1 MAPTNGKTAFAESL
15 KDLSKDQLLQEVL
28 IRDDSVELYQE
39 ALAELELAIEDTGW
53 MRLTLEGQREF
64 TRSGLQRLIR
74 LARLMYLKN
83 PLIKRSSLLEA
94 YYVWGRGVTVKART
108 ASVNDLIQAFLD
120 DPGNQK
126 IFSGHEARIKN
137 AIGFRVEGNVFFAL
151 FTDPATGWVQIRSL
165 PVDEVQDIICNPDDA
180 AEPWFYRRA
189 WTETT
194 IDAKGTAA
202 GQPTRVQ
209 KQAYYPDIAYKPDD
223 EPKKYGTVEIRWD
236 SPVYHMSRG
245 NLPGMRF
252 GVPEDYSAFDW
263 ARAVKENLEAYAN
276 RMMALSQFAWKF
288 TTKGGKEGVRAAT
301 ARLSSTIG
309 SAPSGSLIE
318 RNPPPVKGS
327 TIVQSQATDMVPFQI
342 AGTTVSPEEGRRLG
356 LMVSAGTGIP
366 ETMLFGDAD
375 VGNLATATSL
385 DRPTEL
391 AMESMQTTWAGA
403 YKTILNYVI
412 DSAILA
418 TRGPIRGKPVKNPY
432 SGRTELVLA
441 KLSTTDKAAS
451 GVQVTGLDESDQ
463 PSRTID
469 ISYPELLERSTLDRV
484 KAIVEALTL
493 GNTLGVKAGIIDDKT
508 AMKLLLGAL
517 GEDDIDETLDR
528 LFPGNA
534 TMLAAV
540 PGIPPEAVVS
550 SGVAEALREVREAV
564 APILARKLQEAQAGS
579 LLAADVPV
587 KESARPAAMR
597 TELEYDEN
605 DRITAVTE
613 APV

>member
-1 MAPTNGKTAFAESL
+1 MATNGKTTFTESL
-15 KDLSKDQLLQEVL
+15 QGLTHDQLLQEVL

-94 YYVWGRGVTVKART
+94 YYVWGRGVTIKART

-126 IFSGHEARIKN
+126 VFSGHEARLKN
-137 AIGFRVEGNVFFAL
+137 CVGFRVEGNVFFAL

-165 PVDEVQDIICNPDDA
+165 AVDEVQDIICNPDDV

-194 IDAKGTAA
+194 IDAKATAA
-202 GQPTRVQ
+202 GQAARTQ
-209 KQAYYPDIAYKPDD
+209 KTAYYPDIAYNPNDQ
-223 EPKKYGTVEIRWD
+223 PKKFGTVEIRWD
-236 SPVYHMSRG
+236 SPVFHMTRG

-276 RMMALSQFAWKF
+276 RMQALSQFAWKF
-288 TTKGGKEGVRAAT
+288 TTKGGKAGVAA
-301 ARLSSTIG
+301 AVNRLGSSIG
-309 SAPSGSLIE
+309 AAPSGSLVE

-327 TIVQSQATDMVPFQI
+327 TLVQSQATDMAPFQI
-342 AGTTVSPEEGRRLG
+342 AGATVSPEEGRRLG
-356 LMVSAGTGIP
+356 LMVSAGTGWP
-366 ETMLFGDAD
+366 DTMLFGDAD
-375 VGNLATATSL
+375 AGSLATATSL

-391 AMESMQTTWAGA
+391 AMENMQTTWAGA
-403 YKTILNYVI
+403 YKVILNYVI
-412 DSAILA
+412 DSAIRA
-418 TRGPIRGKPVKNPY
+418 TKGPIKGKAVSNPY
-432 SGRTELVLA
+432 SGREELILA
-441 KLSTTDKAAS
+441 KLPAAGKAAAA
-451 GVQVTGLDESDQ
+451 GVQVTGDGLDESDT

-469 ISYPELLERSTLDRV
+469 ISYPELLERSTLERV
-484 KAIVEALTL
+484 QAIVEALTL
-493 GNTLGVKAGIIDDKT
+493 GNTQGVKAGIIDDKT

-540 PGIPPEAVVS
+540 PGTPPAAEPAMAA
-550 SGVAEALREVREAV
+550 VAEALREVRQAV
-564 APILARKLQEAQAGS
+564 EPILARRLQEAQ
-579 LLAADVPV
+579 V
-587 KESARPAAMR
+587 
-597 TELEYDEN
+597 
-605 DRITAVTE
+605 
-613 APV
+613 